1 MSVSQFKINLFLCWL
16 FMLSGGLMGGGVGSM
31 QKPKTPLISKQERK
45 QSWRG
50 ERKEHGGLVESIS
63 DVTMSLS
70 KHPPRVHTVGYKQTE
85 VISV

>member
-1 MSVSQFKINLFLCWL
+1 
-16 FMLSGGLMGGGVGSM
+16 MLSGGLIGGGGVHAKK
-31 QKPKTPLISKQERK
+31 QTNPKPPLISKRERK

-70 KHPPRVHTVGYKQTE
+70 KHPPRVHSVGYKPTE

>member
-1 MSVSQFKINLFLCWL
+1 
-16 FMLSGGLMGGGVGSM
+16 MGGGVHA
-31 QKPKTPLISKQERK
+31 KNPKTPLISKRERK

-70 KHPPRVHTVGYKQTE
+70 KHPPRVHSVGYKQTE

>member
-1 MSVSQFKINLFLCWL
+1 
-16 FMLSGGLMGGGVGSM
+16 MGGGVGSM
-31 QKPKTPLISKQERK
+31 QKPKTPLISKR
-45 QSWRG
+45 

-70 KHPPRVHTVGYKQTE
+70 KHPPRVHSVGYKQTE